1 MMQRTLLATLVLAVG
16 LFAQDGADP
25 FAASDSLRRGEPSRS
40 RATLPS
46 LSRTGFIEDKDKNA
60 IALLEIDGKQTHL
73 LRKGDTITLS
83 AGNVLKVTELNHRE
97 IHLEIAGRKMVVR

>member
-25 FAASDSLRRGEPSRS
+25 FAASDPLRRGEASRS

-46 LSRTGFIEDKDKNA
+46 LVRTGFIEDKGGNS
-60 IALLEIDGKQTHL
+60 IALLP
-73 LRKGDTITLS
+73 
-83 AGNVLKVTELNHRE
+83 N
-97 IHLEIAGRKMVVR
+97 

>member
-25 FAASDSLRRGEPSRS
+25 FAASDSLRRGEPLRG

-46 LSRTGFIEDKDKNA
+46 LVRTGFIEDKDGNS
-60 IALLEIDGKQTHL
+60 IALLEVDGKRTHL

-83 AGNVLKVTELNHRE
+83 AGNALKVIELNHRE